1 MPHFLIP
8 PYLLTHI
15 HYNLFTVHLHVSY
28 FLAKSFIVRHIYQA
42 AHSSSRPSNVTYI
55 SSTCDIKLSFLT
67 WRIQSCIYMY
77 VQLGYLFI
85 LAIVDIHVQKLLYS
99 WEVYSILCLYWNM
112 VIPQSLKSANILAVS
127 MWDNILQTW
136 IPTIIISCCTCQL
149 FSSSPSLSSIIIQTT
164 LYPLLSVFPPP
175 ESTSTTLFSALGMGK
190 KSPPSLNSC
199 SGHSPVCKGRVN
211 KQK

>member
-1 MPHFLIP
+1 MVHYIALSPSHFTDFYPPQFSLTLIFHILVDSSATFPHPSLP
-8 PYLLTHI
+8 THT

-28 FLAKSFIVRHIYQA
+28 FLAKSFIVHCIYQA
-42 AHSSSRPSNVTYI
+42 ARSSSRPSNVTYI

-127 MWDNILQTW
+127 MWDNILQT
-136 IPTIIISCCTCQL
+136 
-149 FSSSPSLSSIIIQTT
+149 
-164 LYPLLSVFPPP
+164 
-175 ESTSTTLFSALGMGK
+175 
-190 KSPPSLNSC
+190 
-199 SGHSPVCKGRVN
+199 
-211 KQK
+211 